1 MISKIE
7 DAIEDI
13 RQGRMVIVADD
24 EDRENEGDFIMAAEK
39 ITPGAIN
46 FMATHGRGMICMPL
60 TGERCRELEIDLMV
74 GNNTA
79 LIHTAFTLTIVD
91 M

>member
-79 LIHTAFTLTIVD
+79 LHHTAFTVTID
-91 M
+91 AL